1 MSAVFSPSQV
11 LPELKQPQ
19 SISPTL
25 STQNTQGSLDV
36 DEAIEGV
43 HVHVRVVAGHVVR
56 VRSARPELLRKR
68 QLREGQSG
76 EQLCG
81 LVTLFGGV
89 RQTPSRLVDLL
100 FNYKLKFLKV
110 IKISRDQWILPRNVS
125 NVVESGCGFSS
136 VRLTRGVIVNRGGLS
151 VQVRLVR

>member
-1 MSAVFSPSQV
+1 MFSPSQV

-19 SISPTL
+19 HISPTL

-100 FNYKLKFLKV
+100 FNNKFVNV
-110 IKISRDQWILPRNVS
+110 IKISRGQCILPRNVS
-125 NVVESGCGFSS
+125 NVVESGCWFSS

>member
-1 MSAVFSPSQV
+1 MFSPSQV

-19 SISPTL
+19 PISPTL

-100 FNYKLKFLKV
+100 FNYKLKV
-110 IKISRDQWILPRNVS
+110 IKISRGQWILPRNVS

>member
-1 MSAVFSPSQV
+1 MFSPSQV

-19 SISPTL
+19 HISPTL

-100 FNYKLKFLKV
+100 FNYKFVNV